1 MPAIPKNCEEGILK
15 GIYKFKG
22 SSGAQVRLIGSGP
35 IMRQVLKAEK
45 ILNDLGINCDIW
57 SATSFGGL
65 RREAIEC
72 ERWNNLNPTKKA
84 KIPYITKVMKNKEM
98 TTVAATDHMKAV
110 PDMIRS
116 WIPGKYTTLGTDG
129 FGRSDTR
136 ENLRKYFEIDDQ
148 YIAAAAISSLLREGK
163 ISKSKAEKAME
174 NLNVNPDAPEPS
186 RN

>member
-1 MPAIPKNCEEGILK
+1 MQQI
-15 GIYKFKG
+15 
-22 SSGAQVRLIGSGP
+22 
-35 IMRQVLKAEK
+35 LKAEK
-45 ILNDLGINCDIW
+45 ILNNLGIKCDIW

-72 ERWNNLNPTKKA
+72 ERWNNLNPMKKA

-110 PDMIRS
+110 PDMIRN

-136 ENLRKYFEIDDQ
+136 ENLRKYFEICLLYTSPSPRDSC
-148 YIAAAAISSLLREGK
+148 ASRMPSS
-163 ISKSKAEKAME
+163 A
-174 NLNVNPDAPEPS
+174 
-186 RN
+186 